1 MSIDPEAL
9 EGMSQEQLQ
18 AQYDASRTA
27 SSKVHVPG
35 ADANR
40 SEFDD
45 VIAKESAKRTRTREK
60 ERERGGREKE
70 KFKF

>member
-1 MSIDPEAL
+1 
-9 EGMSQEQLQ
+9 MSQEQLQ

-27 SSKVHVPG
+27 SSKVYVPG

-40 SEFDD
+40 AEFDD
-45 VIAKESAKRTRTREK
+45 VIAKESAKRTRTKEK